1 MQHADHVRLIEVGI
15 DPGSGGVWADF
26 GSGTG
31 AFTLALRDVAGPEVD
46 IWSVDRDAGALRSQ
60 QAAME
65 RQFPG
70 TRLHVRAGDFTRPLA
85 LPLLDGIVAANAIHY
100 VRDRVAL
107 LRGWRVYLKPG
118 GRLILVEYDSD
129 EGNRW
134 VPYPVSFR
142 SLPALAEAAGF
153 DPPQLLGDYPS
164 RFLDRIYAAALNPRT
179 PDPLD
184 PISVSQR
191 RAISAKQ

>member
-1 MQHADHVRLIEVGI
+1 MQHADHVWLIEAGI
-15 DPGSGGVWADF
+15 VRGSGGVWADF
-26 GSGTG
+26 GSGSG
-31 AFTLALRDVAGPEVD
+31 AFTLALRDMAGPDVE

-70 TRLHVRAGDFTRPLA
+70 TRLHLSVGDFSRPLA
-85 LPLLDGIVAANAIHY
+85 LPPLDGIVAANAIHY
-100 VRDRVAL
+100 VRDRATL
-107 LRGWRVYLKPG
+107 LSGWRAFLKPT

-142 SLPALAEAAGF
+142 SLPALADAAGYES
-153 DPPQLLGDYPS
+153 PQLLGVYPS
-164 RFLDRIYAAALNPRT
+164 RFLDRIYAAS
-179 PDPLD
+179 LD
-184 PISVSQR
+184 LAAAG
-191 RAISAKQ
+191 RA